1 MDASKALR
9 RDPHTISIENL
20 LPGGMVSQPSIVSLL
35 SGIFDADMELNENQ
49 EFWKGAL
56 PTSLPK
62 QLKQLGYRTNF
73 WYGGPLTWSSLDHFI
88 PSVGFDQSF
97 GGPDICGKDAPHTWL
112 GVYDHIF
119 LAEVAKRIEGG
130 RDEQPSFH
138 FIYTTSHHGPY
149 LLPFKELG
157 FDIDKVMPEMPEAL
171 RRDKKNWRRMASAWY
186 ADQSAMKFVRAMKA
200 RYPDSLF
207 IVTGDHSAGV
217 LPLDFDIVPRHEP
230 NLRERFLTS
239 FAMSHPDL
247 TQDMFKD
254 CQIGSHMNIL
264 PTLIELIAPKDFHY
278 YAIQPSLF
286 ETTDHV
292 VTPYCWMTKDVIGSY
307 SERIEQALHVSA
319 EALPVQRDC
328 ERFRGEQAAW
338 CELTGWTIRHIEQL
352 RS

>member
-1 MDASKALR
+1 
-9 RDPHTISIENL
+9 
-20 LPGGMVSQPSIVSLL
+20 
-35 SGIFDADMELNENQ
+35 
-49 EFWKGAL
+49 
-56 PTSLPK
+56 
-62 QLKQLGYRTNF
+62 
-73 WYGGPLTWSSLDHFI
+73 
-88 PSVGFDQSF
+88 
-97 GGPDICGKDAPHTWL
+97 
-112 GVYDHIF
+112 
-119 LAEVAKRIEGG
+119 
-130 RDEQPSFH
+130 
-138 FIYTTSHHGPY
+138 
-149 LLPFKELG
+149 
-157 FDIDKVMPEMPEAL
+157 MPEMPEAL

-207 IVTGDHSAGV
+207 IVTGDHAAGV
-217 LPLDFDIVPRHEP
+217 LPLDFDIVPRREP

-338 CELTGWTIRHIEQL
+338 YELTGWTIRHIE
-352 RS
+352 